1 MVENGGKTVPCRSK
15 SSSENRE
22 AMCLREILP
31 RVSSTAFL
39 REAQSSGE
47 MEAAWL
53 RREKVMPSDDARSAM
68 KAEAEGKV
76 GAAGAFL

>member
-1 MVENGGKTVPCRSK
+1 M
-15 SSSENRE
+15 
-22 AMCLREILP
+22 REILP

-39 REAQSSGE
+39 REAQSTGE

-68 KAEAEGKV
+68 RAEAGGKV